1 MIYYLKMDRESNW
14 SRHLWPF
21 VVKWKLIF
29 FFCFEAANS
38 AQQECRIP
46 IKATLFGTLEPSD
59 SSLFTVRIAE
69 SWPQLLSTLSR
80 SLTPGLSRPTP
91 LSICESWRAVGSA
104 LFLHRQAP
112 LPGSL
117 LCQLHLPSPA
127 PPISCYL
134 WYTVELCKT
143 CLPLSQQG
151 WLCCVILH
159 YMCLSPIFPL
169 TVDSHCITAVCYN
182 TGSHCKGSASI
193 RVPIIIPNQLHFSI

>member
-1 MIYYLKMDRESNW
+1 MSYFGQWSENW
-14 SRHLWPF
+14 IEGGTYGHF
-21 VVKWKLIF
+21 VVEEKIIYLYILGGLFWGST
-29 FFCFEAANS
+29 EANS
-38 AQQECRIP
+38 AWQKWRNP
-46 IKATLFGTLEPSD
+46 VKATLFGSLEPSD

-127 PPISCYL
+127 PPISCDL
-134 WYTVELCKT
+134 WYTAELYKT
-143 CLPLSQQG
+143 CLPLSQRG
-151 WLCCVILH
+151 WLCCDILR
-159 YMCLSPIFPL
+159 YLCLSPIFSPNCRL
-169 TVDSHCITAVCYN
+169 T
-182 TGSHCKGSASI
+182 
-193 RVPIIIPNQLHFSI
+193 LHYSCLL